1 VSPYPRPLKR
11 LGLALA
17 LALLTILLAVAF
29 LTRPTFQSP
38 TGPRQGGTTT
48 ARPARAV
55 TYPSNTLPLQVGIHV
70 KNIYNLELE
79 RQTFSADGWYWLLW
93 DQRLQEVIE
102 RENIAI
108 DKLVE
113 FTNQVETWDSR
124 IEPESGQPE
133 RTPDGS
139 YSQIFRFSARFYIE
153 SFDLHDSPFE
163 VIQLP
168 LVIETRPEV
177 FSLARQGV
185 RLEPAPNL
193 LKLIGDYADLAG
205 YSLKTGNLQQRVN
218 LYDAYGTHTNR
229 AFSQLVLKVVYG
241 SNVLAAFT
249 KWVLPLMI
257 VMIIVLLAPS
267 LEGSLGEIRLAIPS
281 TAILSLVFLQQTY
294 RSELPATPYPTFLDQ
309 LYAYS
314 YVVAVGLFVLFVWS
328 SNLFE
333 STPPHQQERVRQRIN
348 RIDALCQRGA
358 CVGLGIWAVLAWL
371 L

>member
-1 VSPYPRPLKR
+1 MSPPPPFHPLKH

-17 LALLTILLAVAF
+17 LALLTFLLAVAF
-29 LTRPTFQSP
+29 VTRPSFQSS
-38 TGPRQGGTTT
+38 TGPSQGGTTT
-48 ARPARAV
+48 TSTVAYSP
-55 TYPSNTLPLQVGIHV
+55 NTLPLQVGIHV

-108 DKLVE
+108 GQLVE
-113 FTNQVETWDSR
+113 FTNQVETWNSR
-124 IEPESGQPE
+124 IEPESEKPE
-133 RTPDGS
+133 RSPDGT

-163 VIQLP
+163 TIELP
-168 LVIETRPEV
+168 LVIETRPDV

-185 RLEPAPNL
+185 RLESAPNL
-193 LKLIGDYADLAG
+193 LKLIGDYGDLAG
-205 YSLKTGNLQQRVN
+205 YSLKRSNLRQRLN

-241 SNVLAAFT
+241 SNPLAAFT

-294 RSELPATPYPTFLDQ
+294 RSELPSTPYPTFLDQ

-328 SNLFE
+328 SNIFE
-333 STPPHQQERVRQRIN
+333 STPPDQQQQVRQRIN

-358 CVGLGIWAVLAWL
+358 CVGLGIWALLAWVL
-371 L
+371 

>member
-1 VSPYPRPLKR
+1 MSPHSRFRPLKHLG
-11 LGLALA
+11 LGLALS
-17 LALLTILLAVAF
+17 LLTVLLAVAF
-29 LTRPTFQSP
+29 VTRPAFHNS
-38 TGPRQGGTTT
+38 GGLRQGDPTT
-48 ARPARAV
+48 ASAV
-55 TYPSNTLPLQVGIHV
+55 AYPPNTLPLQVGIHV

-93 DQRLQEVIE
+93 DQRLQDVIE
-102 RENIAI
+102 REGIPINQ
-108 DKLVE
+108 LVE
-113 FTNQVETWDSR
+113 FTNQVESWNSK
-124 IEPESGQPE
+124 IEPESEQPE
-133 RTPDGS
+133 RDPDGT

-163 VIQLP
+163 SIQLP
-168 LVIETRPEV
+168 LVIETRPDV

-185 RLEPAPNL
+185 RLESAPNL
-193 LKLIGDYADLAG
+193 LKLIGDYGDLAG
-205 YSLKTGNLQQRVN
+205 YSLKSSHLRQRVN
-218 LYDAYGTHTNR
+218 LYEAYGTHTNR
-229 AFSQLVLKVVYG
+229 AFSQLALKVVYG
-241 SNVLAAFT
+241 SNLLAAFT

-294 RSELPATPYPTFLDQ
+294 RAELPATPYPTFLDQ

-333 STPPHQQERVRQRIN
+333 STPPDQQEQVRKRIN
-348 RIDALCQRGA
+348 RIDSLCQRGA
-358 CVGLGIWAVLAWL
+358 CVGLVIWALLAWL